1 MLRPFGAVPL
11 SVPETLGRY
20 CQKAWGAGDKNK
32 SCLLH
37 TAMTGRVDTERCT
50 HSPRLTLRNASASS
64 DPGLGIQGYV
74 KYRAWL

>member
-37 TAMTGRVDTERCT
+37 TAMTGRVDTERCAQ
-50 HSPRLTLRNASASS
+50 SPGSLCETPPPHQTL
-64 DPGLGIQGYV
+64 GWE
-74 KYRAWL
+74 YRDT